1 MAGGTGQLDIILHE
15 HAVVER
21 GDASWAEELAGRVK
35 ARAVENDVVGL
46 PLRRRTRGVHQG
58 RELAVD
64 GGRLAVRVVYWS
76 AFTSITACL

>member
-1 MAGGTGQLDIILHE
+1 MAGRTGQLDIILHK

-21 GDASWAEELAGRVK
+21 GDASWAEELAGGVK

-46 PLRRRTRGVHQG
+46 PLRRRARSVHEG

-64 GGRLAVRVVYWS
+64 G
-76 AFTSITACL
+76 